1 MTSLVQRLSKT
12 FEHDNDFFA
21 IPAYLSDAPAV
32 LVGFKSLID
41 VPSTKIGL
49 QQHCESASLARMSL
63 DRLKASLGDVKP
75 GLADEGEAIGAIL
88 KGKLLIC
95 FEDDAAC
102 VIADPVPKKL
112 DRQVDQPTTENVLHG
127 SFNAFIED
135 SHANIGILRKQVQSE
150 KLRVH
155 TYVIGSEETTSL
167 SLLYYDGK
175 ADPAFIA
182 KVKHQIESN
191 RNRCVRNLQGLAR
204 YMGFNAWRT
213 LSNFTQTELPEETAR
228 YLRDGRAVLLLD
240 QFPIA
245 FVLPGLILDAFF
257 LESDRNM
264 TVPLMVFMRSVRFVG
279 VMATL
284 ILPALYVALVSVN
297 PEVLRIE
304 LAVSIAQSREGIP
317 YPVFLEIVLM
327 LIILE
332 LIIEASARLPQRIG
346 PTITMVGGIILG
358 QAVVQAK
365 LVSNILIIILA
376 AVTIA
381 NSTIVGLP
389 QTIAL
394 RSAKYMIV
402 VLAALFGVMGIL
414 EGLAL
419 VCAYLASLTTY
430 GVPYVSLYKTR
441 NATDHG

>member
-1 MTSLVQRLSKT
+1 MSSLVQQLSET
-12 FEHDNDFFA
+12 FAHDNDFFA
-21 IPAYLSDAPAV
+21 IRAYLSDAPV
-32 LVGFKSLID
+32 MLVGFKSLID
-41 VPSTKIGL
+41 VPNTKIGL
-49 QQHCESASLARMSL
+49 QQHSEAASLARISL

-75 GLADEGEAIGAIL
+75 GPEDESEAIAAIL

-95 FEDDAAC
+95 FEDDSAC
-102 VIADPVPKKL
+102 VIADPVPKML
-112 DRQVDQPTTENVLHG
+112 DRQVDQPTTENVLQG

-135 SHANIGILRKQVQSE
+135 VNTNIGMLRKQMQSD

-155 TYVIGSEETTSL
+155 TTVIGQEETTSL
-167 SLLYYDGK
+167 SLLYYEGK

-182 KVKHQIESN
+182 KIKRQIESN
-191 RNRCVRNLQGLAR
+191 RNRCVRNLQGLSR
-204 YMGFNAWRT
+204 YMGFNAWQT
-213 LSNFTQTELPEETAR
+213 LSNFTQSEIPEETAR

-240 QFPIA
+240 QLPIA

-257 LESDRNM
+257 LESDRNL
-264 TVPLMVFMRSVRFVG
+264 TAPLMVFVRSVRFIG
-279 VMATL
+279 VLATL

-317 YPVFLEIVLM
+317 YPVFIEIVLM
-327 LIILE
+327 LIIIE
-332 LIIEASARLPQRIG
+332 LIIEASVRLPQRIG

-394 RSAKYMIV
+394 RTAKYMIV

-430 GVPYVSLYKTR
+430 GIPYVSVYKIR
-441 NATDHG
+441 NANNHG